1 VRCEAEHES
10 GMEERPNIQVAFA
23 INPNIL
29 AHTHSAWNYQK
40 RFTVNGERRRFFN

>member
-1 VRCEAEHES
+1 
-10 GMEERPNIQVAFA
+10 MEERPNIQVTLAV
-23 INPNIL
+23 NPNIL